1 MIKDFINTAAGR
13 LQAGEQLV
21 LAAVADSK
29 GSTPQ
34 AAGAMMLAGSGG
46 LICGT
51 IGGGALE
58 HHCLSEAAGL
68 LKTGGRTGAGRSLLR
83 SYSLDSRKAGSLG
96 MICGGRTD
104 VLFLLLSDPAPF
116 QKAAALLAAGKK
128 AWLCLPL
135 DGSRPLWTEG
145 ESGGGQPLSVPP
157 LPAGPSLIPFGEER
171 GGSRPAAPS
180 SPLRPD
186 ARGNVECARPAAA
199 FLSVPLSSPGKVF
212 LFGGGHVALELSALL
227 KRLEFPYLVVDD
239 RTEFSSRERFPGAVR
254 TFVLPFSVPELAAAF
269 AGPLF
274 PCEADAFCIMTRGH
288 EGDAGAVRFALS
300 TPASYI
306 GVMGSQQKREALFSR
321 LEAEGYQDVRR
332 RVKTPIGL
340 PIGARTPAE
349 IAVSVAAELIMWRA
363 GKLTAKAPE
372 R

>member
-1 MIKDFINTAAGR
+1 MIRDFINAAAGR
-13 LQAGEQLV
+13 LQSGEQIV
-21 LAAVADSK
+21 LAAVAASK

-58 HHCLSEAAGL
+58 HRCLSEAAEL
-68 LKTGGRTGAGRSLLR
+68 LKTGGSKGAGRSIFR
-83 SYSLDSRKAGSLG
+83 SYSLDNKKAGSLG
-96 MICGGRTD
+96 MVCGGRTD

-145 ESGGGQPLSVPP
+145 ESGGGQAPSLPP
-157 LPAGPSLIPFGEER
+157 LPAGPSLIPFGSGR
-171 GGSRPAAPS
+171 DGSLAEAPS
-180 SPLRPD
+180 SPQRPD
-186 ARGNVECARPAAA
+186 ACRNGEGEIPAAA
-199 FLSVPLSSPGKVF
+199 FLSVPLSSPGRVF

-239 RTEFSSRERFPGAVR
+239 RPEFACPERFPGAVQ
-254 TFVLPFSVPELAAAF
+254 TFALPFSVPELSAAF

-274 PCEADAFCIMTRGH
+274 PGEDDAFCIMTRGH

-306 GVMGSQQKREALFSR
+306 GVMGSRQKREAVFSR
-321 LEAEGYQDVRR
+321 LETEGYQDVRR

-340 PIGARTPAE
+340 PINARTPAE

-363 GKLTAKAPE
+363 GKLTSKVPE
-372 R
+372 K